1 MADDGANNSD
11 DLVNVRIPT
20 QLKKSQKRKQ
30 IRTEFDDETL
40 DQSVLDAQRRERER
54 LERLDKIRQQTSDD
68 HITQMEALMM
78 PSSST
83 TLPQLDIQLSDFDI
97 TANEEFNLEAEQKY
111 FGGHLMFEDRKVNI
125 EYSPDVPSTSS
136 APVEVI
142 DLSSDSDDD
151 IAVTGVVQSTR
162 LFTGRRNRWV
172 NADKDR
178 EEALQMEKE
187 YSREQARIKKMRDLA
202 TLESTE
208 KYCGRLLVN
217 SGHPEEDSDIFVA
230 PHLTHT
236 LQPHQLGGIRFMY
249 DNTIESMHDYDP
261 TSGLGCI
268 LAHSMGL
275 GKTIQVITFSEIFL
289 RATKS
294 RKILIIMPINTIQN
308 WYSEYDRWMP
318 KYNEKGEVI
327 RNFEVFLL
335 GDAVKSFDQRVNLIE
350 EWHKKG
356 GVLLMGYDMFRLLIR
371 GTQPKKMKKKRP
383 KLNMNGVNGYEQ
395 MFEPDEI
402 EVEVPENEFTSDGRI
417 KIEANNLITEAL
429 LDPGPELVICDEGH
443 KIKNL
448 NTDIAIS
455 LGAIATK
462 RRIVLTGYPLQNN
475 LVEYFCMIDF
485 VRPKF
490 LGNKKAFSE
499 RFEKPIKNGQC
510 TDSTE
515 ADIKFARQRTHVLV
529 ELVKGFV
536 QRRTH
541 LLLKSILPES
551 KEFVILLRKSVI
563 QRLLYRC
570 FVLFAKSEMKNGQC
584 ATFNPLKAFAVC
596 SKIWNHPDV
605 LCNTMEHIARNEQA
619 ADERKT
625 AEFQRQIQMNNNPLM
640 NHFPKLPVWGN
651 GQQTMAEKEANVMEY
666 LQRHADPNY
675 PPIQSPFSS
684 LPSISSNSPA
694 SALYNEPSTSSTT
707 TTPTKNRKRPR
718 KNKKNGDLLDEDEE
732 STGSIK
738 YDWAKETML
747 NYIKGN
753 IENSYKMLI
762 SLEIIDECTKIDDK
776 ILLFSQNLT
785 ALSSIEEY
793 MSKRKV
799 LTRENPTGVERW
811 EKNRNYLRLDGST
824 SGVDREKLINRFN
837 SEPNLRVF
845 LISTRAGSLGINLVS
860 ANRCIIFD
868 ACWNPC
874 HDAQAVC
881 RIYRYGQQKKTYIY
895 RMIMDNSMEKAIFNR
910 QISKHGLQQQVVD
923 DAQVNANITQKEL
936 ETLLVY
942 DEALDVRHDAWDTSD
957 WDFGDE
963 LLDKI
968 CKKYSHLMAEKPF
981 LHESLILE
989 SDKQLSEEEKKEA
1002 QLLFEREKRGE
1013 LYPEESDMFM
1023 NRGGSLGFS
1032 NQHPQYG
1039 SLMLPRGYG
1048 IQPPQPQQFFDGP
1061 PPMRSTPM
1069 AQRIVMNN
1077 ETHYIMNL
1085 HQMSQQQHQHQQQ
1098 QQQQQ
1103 QPTAAAHQPIQ
1114 LSTPFPGAS
1123 KCRKPVVNNSGF
1135 VQEILT
1141 DRANLLPVVGR
1152 RHEIRPVPSGTI
1164 VQLVKPKLGTY
1175 IKTVNNEILDA
1186 SGTIY
1191 ETYADNLVEQ
1201 IRLQPEHFQ
1210 AAPQQPRG
1218 EPEVID
1224 LD

>member
-551 KEFVILLRKSVI
+551 KEF
-563 QRLLYRC
+563 
-570 FVLFAKSEMKNGQC
+570 
-584 ATFNPLKAFAVC
+584 
-596 SKIWNHPDV
+596 
-605 LCNTMEHIARNEQA
+605 A

-776 ILLFSQNLT
+776 ILLFN
-785 ALSSIEEY
+785 
-793 MSKRKV
+793 
-799 LTRENPTGVERW
+799 
-811 EKNRNYLRLDGST
+811 
-824 SGVDREKLINRFN
+824 REKLINRFN